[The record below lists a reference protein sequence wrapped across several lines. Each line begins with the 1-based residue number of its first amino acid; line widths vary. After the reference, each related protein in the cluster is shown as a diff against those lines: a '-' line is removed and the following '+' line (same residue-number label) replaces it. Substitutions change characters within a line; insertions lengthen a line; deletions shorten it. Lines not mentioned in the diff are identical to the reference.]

1 MNNFEKNITFV
12 IVSFKSSHI
21 IEKCIQSINSNIKI
35 IVVENSDD
43 VLVKKHLENKFLNVE
58 VVIAKQNLGYGNG
71 NNLGISKVKTQYV
84 FILNPDTVLEKNCLN
99 ELSKAQTNLKDN
111 FTILA
116 PNLLNNYG
124 YFLSKKNNSQNE
136 ILEVDY
142 GKGNNLGIS
151 KVKTQ
156 YAFILNPDAILEKNC
171 LNELLKAQTNLKDNF
186 TILAPN
192 LSNNYG
198 YFSNKNNNSQ
208 NEILEVDYVKG
219 FAILINLNKIKF
231 DKIFDENFFLFL
243 EEIDLCKR
251 IKDSGGKIFVAL
263 NSKIQHAGKHSSEY
277 NFNIELCRN
286 WHWMWSLFYYN
297 YKHSGVLFAYKIT
310 VGKLFSSIFKLF
322 IALIFF
328 KKKIF

>member
-1 MNNFEKNITFV
+1 
-12 IVSFKSSHI
+12 
-21 IEKCIQSINSNIKI
+21 
-35 IVVENSDD
+35 
-43 VLVKKHLENKFLNVE
+43 LVKKYLENKFSNVE
-58 VVIAKQNLGYGNG
+58 VVIAKQNLGYGKG

-124 YFLSKKNNSQNE
+124 YFLSK
-136 ILEVDY
+136 
-142 GKGNNLGIS
+142 
-151 KVKTQ
+151 
-156 YAFILNPDAILEKNC
+156 
-171 LNELLKAQTNLKDNF
+171 
-186 TILAPN
+186 
-192 LSNNYG
+192 
-198 YFSNKNNNSQ
+198 NNNSQ

-219 FAILINLNKIKF
+219 FAILLNLKKINFNE
-231 DKIFDENFFLFL
+231 IFDENFFLFL

-251 IKDSGGKIFVAL
+251 IKDSSGKIFVAL
-263 NSKIQHAGKHSSEY
+263 NSKIQHTGKQASEY

-297 YKHSGVLFAYKIT
+297 YKHFGALFAYKIT

-328 KKKIF
+328 NKKNFLIHCYRLSGLFNAFLKKPAWFRPDNI

>member
-1 MNNFEKNITFV
+1 MSNFEKNITFV

-35 IVVENSDD
+35 IVVENSDN
-43 VLVKKHLENKFLNVE
+43 VVVKKYLENKFSNVE
-58 VVIAKQNLGYGNG
+58 VIVTKQNLGYG
-71 NNLGISKVKTQYV
+71 
-84 FILNPDTVLEKNCLN
+84 
-99 ELSKAQTNLKDN
+99 
-111 FTILA
+111 
-116 PNLLNNYG
+116 
-124 YFLSKKNNSQNE
+124 
-136 ILEVDY
+136 
-142 GKGNNLGIS
+142 KGNNFGIS

-171 LNELLKAQTNLKDNF
+171 LSELSKAQINLKDDF

-198 YFSNKNNNSQ
+198 YFSSQKNNLQ

-219 FAILINLNKIKF
+219 FAILINLKKINF

-251 IKDSGGKIFVAL
+251 IKNSGGKIFVAM
-263 NSKIQHAGKHSSEY
+263 NSKVKHSGKQTSEY
-277 NFNIELCRN
+277 SLNIELCRN

-297 YKHSGVLFAYKIT
+297 YKHFGVLVAYKATIS
-310 VGKLFSSIFKLF
+310 KFFSSIFKLF
-322 IALIFF
+322 VALVFF
-328 KKKIF
+328 NKKNFLIHYYRLNGLFNAFLKKSAWLRPDNT

>member
-35 IVVENSDD
+35 IVVENSDN
-43 VLVKKHLENKFLNVE
+43 VVVKKYLENKFSNVE
-58 VVIAKQNLGYGNG
+58 VIITKQNLGYG
-71 NNLGISKVKTQYV
+71 
-84 FILNPDTVLEKNCLN
+84 
-99 ELSKAQTNLKDN
+99 
-111 FTILA
+111 
-116 PNLLNNYG
+116 
-124 YFLSKKNNSQNE
+124 
-136 ILEVDY
+136 
-142 GKGNNLGIS
+142 KGNNFGIS

-171 LNELLKAQTNLKDNF
+171 LSELSKAQINLKDDF

-192 LSNNYG
+192 FSNNYG
-198 YFSNKNNNSQ
+198 YSSSPKNNFQ

-219 FAILINLNKIKF
+219 FAILINLKKINF

-251 IKDSGGKIFVAL
+251 IKNSGGKIFVAL
-263 NSKIQHAGKHSSEY
+263 NSKIQHTGKQATEY
-277 NFNIELCRN
+277 NLNIELCRN

-297 YKHSGVLFAYKIT
+297 YKHFGVLVAYKTTIS
-310 VGKLFSSIFKLF
+310 KFFSSIFKLF
-322 IALIFF
+322 IAFVFFNKKNFLIHYYRLNGLFNAF
-328 KKKIF
+328 LKKPAWLRPDNI